1 MKYEKSCNTKQ
12 TLFMVLRAGRQPK
25 FWALCDSL
33 GQSKLDESKARSM
46 ACDLTHFYKGLMD
59 VPNMELFKN

>member
-1 MKYEKSCNTKQ
+1 
-12 TLFMVLRAGRQPK
+12 MVLRAGSQHSQNVEH
-25 FWALCDSL
+25 CESL